1 MYCHLTA
8 MRIFL
13 ISGISGSGKSVAL
26 NVLEDTGFFC
36 VDNLPPAL
44 LPALISTLTQDGVE
58 NAAIAID
65 ARSANSL
72 NGLINSIQQLK
83 AIGHQVD
90 LLFLTAKTDSLIARF
105 SETRRSHPLSHRLLP
120 GQNPNDPRTLIEC
133 IQTER
138 KMLADMEEIACVVD
152 TSGLKANQLRSWIRE
167 LINVEHS
174 NLTILFESFAFK
186 VGVPLN
192 ADFVFDVRSLPNP
205 YYDLTLRPLT
215 GQDLPVQT
223 FLEEQPE
230 AQAMLEDIRQFIAK
244 WLASFKQSNRSYLTI
259 CIGCTGGQH
268 RSVYMVEQLAQYF
281 KDAEQVVVR
290 HRELS
295 H

>member
-1 MYCHLTA
+1 

-26 NVLEDTGFFC
+26 NVLEDAGFFC
-36 VDNLPPAL
+36 VDNLPPTL
-44 LPALISTLTQDGVE
+44 LPALINTLVQDGIE
-58 NAAIAID
+58 SAAIAID
-65 ARSANSL
+65 ARSASSSH
-72 NGLINSIQQLK
+72 GLISSIDQLK
-83 AIGHQVD
+83 SAGHQLD
-90 LLFLTAKTDSLIARF
+90 LLFLTAKTDALIARF

-120 GQNPNDPRTLIEC
+120 GQNPNDPLTLIEC
-133 IQTER
+133 IQAER
-138 KMLADMEEIACVVD
+138 KMLSDIEEVAAVID

-167 LINVEHS
+167 LIDVEHS
-174 NLTILFESFAFK
+174 HLTILFESFAFK

-192 ADFVFDVRSLPNP
+192 ADLVFDVRTLPNP
-205 YYDLTLRPLT
+205 FYDLTLRPLT

-230 AQAMLEDIRQFIAK
+230 AQQMLEDIQQFVAK
-244 WLASFKQSNRSYLTI
+244 WLPAFKQNNRSYLTI

-268 RSVYMVEQLAQYF
+268 RSVYMVEQLANHFQ
-281 KDAEQVVVR
+281 DTEQVVVR
-290 HRELS
+290 HREL

>member
-1 MYCHLTA
+1 

-36 VDNLPPAL
+36 VDNLPPTL
-44 LPALISTLTQDGVE
+44 LPALISTLMQDGVE
-58 NAAIAID
+58 SAAIAID

-83 AIGHQVD
+83 SAGHQLD

-120 GQNPNDPRTLIEC
+120 GQNPNDPLTLIEC

-138 KMLADMEEIACVVD
+138 KMLSDMEEIADVID
-152 TSGLKANQLRSWIRE
+152 TSGLNANQLRSWVRD
-167 LINVEHS
+167 LIHVERSH
-174 NLTILFESFAFK
+174 LTILFESFAFK

-192 ADFVFDVRSLPNP
+192 ADYVFDVRTLPNP

-215 GQDLPVQT
+215 GQDVPVQT

-230 AQAMLEDIRQFIAK
+230 AQAMLVDIRQFIEK
-244 WLASFKQSNRSYLTI
+244 WLPSFKHNNRSYLTI

-268 RSVYMVEQLAQYF
+268 RSVYMVEQLANYF
-281 KDAEQVVVR
+281 KAAEQVVVR
-290 HRELS
+290 HRELG
-295 H
+295 

>member
-1 MYCHLTA
+1 

-26 NVLEDTGFFC
+26 HVVEDAGFFC
-36 VDNLPPAL
+36 VDNLPPSL
-44 LPALISTLTQDGVE
+44 LPALIATLTQDGVE
-58 NAAIAID
+58 SAAIAID

-72 NGLINSIQQLK
+72 KGLISSIEQLK
-83 AIGHQVD
+83 ADGHQVD

-120 GQNPNDPRTLIEC
+120 GENPNDPRTLVEC
-133 IQTER
+133 LQTER
-138 KMLADMEEIACVVD
+138 KMLSDMEEIAAVID

-167 LINVEHS
+167 LINIERS

-192 ADFVFDVRSLPNP
+192 ADFVFDVRTLPNP
-205 YYDLTLRPLT
+205 YYDLALRPLT
-215 GQDLPVQT
+215 GQDVPVID

-230 AQAMLEDIRQFIAK
+230 AREMLADIRQFISK
-244 WLASFKQSNRSYLTI
+244 WLPSFKQNNRSYLTI

-268 RSVYMVEQLAQYF
+268 RSVFMVEQLAQYF

-290 HRELS
+290 HRELG
-295 H
+295 

>member
-1 MYCHLTA
+1 

-36 VDNLPPAL
+36 VDNLPPTL
-44 LPALISTLTQDGVE
+44 LPALITTLTQDGIE
-58 NAAIAID
+58 SAAIAID

-72 NGLINSIQQLK
+72 AGLINSITQLK
-83 AIGHQVD
+83 SAGHQVD

-120 GQNPNDPRTLIEC
+120 GENPNDPRTLMEC
-133 IQTER
+133 LQNER
-138 KMLADMEEIACVVD
+138 KMLSDMEEIAAVID

-167 LINVEHS
+167 LINVERSH
-174 NLTILFESFAFK
+174 LTILFESFAFK

-192 ADFVFDVRSLPNP
+192 ADFVFDVRTLPNP
-205 YYDLTLRPLT
+205 YYDLNLRSLT

-230 AQAMLEDIRQFIAK
+230 SQEMLTDIRQFINK
-244 WLASFKQSNRSYLTI
+244 WLPSFKHNNRSYLTI

-268 RSVYMVEQLAQYF
+268 RSVYMVERLAEYF
-281 KDAEQVVVR
+281 KDVEQVVVR
-290 HRELS
+290 HRELN
-295 H
+295 

>member
-1 MYCHLTA
+1 

-26 NVLEDTGFFC
+26 NVLEDAGFFC
-36 VDNLPPAL
+36 VDNLPPTL
-44 LPALISTLTQDGVE
+44 LPALISTLMQDGIE
-58 NAAIAID
+58 SAAIAID

-72 NGLINSIQQLK
+72 NGLISSIQQLK
-83 AIGHQVD
+83 AAGHQVD

-120 GQNPNDPRTLIEC
+120 GENPNDPRTLVEC
-133 IQTER
+133 LQTER
-138 KMLADMEEIACVVD
+138 KMLSNMEEIAAVID
-152 TSGLKANQLRSWIRE
+152 TSGLRANQLRSWIRQ
-167 LINVEHS
+167 LINIERS
-174 NLTILFESFAFK
+174 QLTILFESFAFK

-192 ADFVFDVRSLPNP
+192 ADFVFDVRTLPNP
-205 YYDLTLRPLT
+205 YYDLALRPLT
-215 GQDLPVQT
+215 GQDAPVID

-230 AQAMLEDIRQFIAK
+230 AQEMLTDIRQFINK
-244 WLASFKQSNRSYLTI
+244 WLPSFKHNNRSYLTI

-268 RSVYMVEQLAQYF
+268 RSVFMVEQLAQYF

-295 H
+295 